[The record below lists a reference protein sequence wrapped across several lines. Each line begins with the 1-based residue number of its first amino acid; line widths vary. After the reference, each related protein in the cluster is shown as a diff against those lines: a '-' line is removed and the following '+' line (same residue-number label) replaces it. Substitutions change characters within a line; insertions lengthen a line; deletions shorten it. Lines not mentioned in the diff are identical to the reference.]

1 MRSGPPRARPATE
14 RRGRGRQGV
23 IGSNPSATQKTAAA
37 ARGFRRRTFLA
48 IGVAAVGTVAAG
60 ARLINGRPGRE
71 LNLLNWS
78 DELPDPVLANFERAT
93 GIKVRSTPISH
104 SEGQIATLLAAGG
117 AGFDLCQATR
127 DRAPQFRD
135 AGVLAAFDMDR
146 LPNSGNLIPSLFAGS
161 KSVWSWD
168 GGLHHLPH
176 CWGTEGIAWRAD
188 RTSLDY
194 RSLSFGT
201 LWEEQYRGAVQ
212 GRPDSLLRGI
222 GLWMDRTGRLPSN
235 RMLDAYESEDSMRR
249 IYDVILAFAIDR
261 RAWIRQ
267 FCEGAESVA
276 AGFIENDCTIGKT
289 WDGPALSLTKAGRPV
304 GYMAPQEGAITW
316 VDGWTMTKAAKNIEE
331 AYEFLNYVMTA
342 EVSAQIAEGSGY
354 NPAVLGA
361 DAHLS
366 HGARSRFAAAY
377 PEDALRKLWHRP
389 PEPSWFAAWRR
400 QYARKFAAAVRE
412 A

>member
-1 MRSGPPRARPATE
+1 VT
-14 RRGRGRQGV
+14 
-23 IGSNPSATQKTAAA
+23 GSNPSATQKTVAA

-48 IGVAAVGTVAAG
+48 LGAAAVGAAAGG
-60 ARLINGRPGRE
+60 ARLIGGRPQRE
-71 LNLLNWS
+71 LSLLSWP
-78 DELPDPVLANFERAT
+78 DELPDPVLANFERTT

-104 SEGQIATLLAAGG
+104 SEEQLPALLATGG
-117 AGFDLCQATR
+117 AGFDLCQAPR

-135 AGVLAAFDMDR
+135 TGLLAAFDLDR
-146 LPNSGNLIPSLFAGS
+146 LPNSRNLIPSLCAGS
-161 KSVWSWD
+161 KSVWSWG

-201 LWEEQYRGAVQ
+201 LWDEQYRGAVQ
-212 GRPDSLLRGI
+212 GRPDGLLRAI
-222 GLWMDRTGRLPSN
+222 GLWMDRIGRLPSN
-235 RMLDAYESEDSMRR
+235 RMLDAYESEDSMKR
-249 IYDVILAFAIDR
+249 IYDVILAFAIDH
-261 RAWIRQ
+261 RAWIGQ
-267 FCEGAESVA
+267 FCDGAESVA

-289 WDGPALSLTKAGRPV
+289 WDGPALSLSRAGKPV

-316 VDGWTMTKAAKNIEE
+316 VDGWTITKAAKNVEE
-331 AYEFLNYVMTA
+331 AYEFLNYLMTA

-354 NPAVLGA
+354 NPVVFGA

-366 HGARSRFAAAY
+366 EGSRSRFAAAY

-389 PEPSWFAAWRR
+389 PEPSWFAALRL
-400 QYARKFAAAVRE
+400 QYARKFVAAVRE